1 MIADPTEA
9 ADRYRRF
16 LETLTPE
23 KLDRLPDYV
32 TTDVRF
38 KDPFND
44 VRGPGAMQRVFRHMF
59 ENVDNIRFTVHH
71 VALAGDTC
79 FMDWRF
85 EGRLGG
91 RDWSFEGASVIT
103 LDTDGKVVAHID
115 HWDAASAFYECLP
128 VIGWLLARIRGRLA
142 IR

>member
-1 MIADPTEA
+1 MTADLTAA

-23 KLDRLPDYV
+23 RLDRLPDYV
-32 TTDVRF
+32 TAEVRF

-44 VRGPGAMQRVFRHMF
+44 VRGPDAMQRVFRHMF
-59 ENVDNIRFTVHH
+59 ENVGDIRFAVHH

-91 RDWSFEGASVIT
+91 RDWSFDGASVIT
-103 LDTDGKVVAHID
+103 LDADGKVTVHID
-115 HWDAASAFYECLP
+115 YWDAASAFYERLP
-128 VIGWLLARIRGRLA
+128 VIGWLLARIRARLA

>member
-1 MIADPTEA
+1 MTADPTYV

-16 LETLTPE
+16 LESLTPE
-23 KLDRLPDYV
+23 TLDRLPDYV
-32 TTDVRF
+32 AEDVRF

-44 VRGPGAMQRVFRHMF
+44 VRGADAMQRVFRHMF
-59 ENVDNIRFTVHH
+59 ENVGDIRFAVHH
-71 VALAGDTC
+71 VALDGDTC

-91 RDWSFEGASVIT
+91 RDWSFDGASVIT
-103 LDTDGKVVAHID
+103 LDAEGRVAAHID
-115 HWDAASAFYECLP
+115 HWDAGSAFYERLP